1 MNGKKRT
8 VNRVLGL
15 WVFAAVLTP
24 GPVAD
29 RAFAVDLQPKM
40 GAPLSGLT
48 PAQLDRFIEGQTKF
62 NTALTIAEGLG
73 PVFNETS
80 CGACHSTPIGGSGA
94 MVVTRFGFFDDKNE
108 IFDPLD
114 EKGGSL
120 LQVQGINGTCIEVVP
135 PEANVTAHRLTTSTL
150 GFGLIEAI
158 PDADIQANEAVGP
171 GISGKAHMVE
181 AFEDP
186 PLSPLRVGRFG
197 WKSQVATVLTFSA
210 DASLNEMGLTNR
222 FILTENDPNGDDPPT
237 LGECDTV
244 ADPED
249 GPDINGQ
256 HFIDHVT
263 HFQRFLAAPPQT
275 PKSGMTGESIFNAIG
290 CDDCH
295 IPLFMTSNDGG
306 LEDAIRNKP
315 VRAYSDFL
323 LHDMGT
329 LGDGIEQGMASVRE
343 LRTTPL
349 WGLRMRDPLIHDARV
364 TGGTFA
370 SRVTAA
376 IGWHNAPFSEAQPAG
391 AAFAALSQTDKD
403 HVIAFLGSLGRAEFD
418 ADGNNFIDQVDFADF
433 VACFTGPTPTYT
445 PDDACSVH
453 DIDQDGDVDN
463 DDYALFLQ
471 AYEPVQ
477 GDCNSN
483 TVNDLTDILNA
494 TSLDCNT
501 NAVPDECD
509 SQYTDIALFVAV
521 MLGTNQDPALLCM
534 YDRNADSEVNGLDV
548 QPFID
553 FILP

>member
-1 MNGKKRT
+1 MCGKKRL
-8 VNRVLGL
+8 VNRAFGL
-15 WVFAAVLTP
+15 CALAAAISP
-24 GPVAD
+24 GPGAD
-29 RAFAVDLQPKM
+29 LVRAVDLQPKM
-40 GAPLSGLT
+40 GAPLKDLT
-48 PAQLDRFIEGQTKF
+48 PAQLDHFIEGRTKF
-62 NTALTIAEGLG
+62 NTALTIAGGLG

-108 IFDPLD
+108 IFDPLV

-120 LQVQGINGTCIEVVP
+120 LQAQGINGTCIEQVP
-135 PEANVTAHRLTTSTL
+135 PEANVTAHRLTNSTL
-150 GFGLIEAI
+150 GFGLVEAI
-158 PDADIQANEAVGP
+158 PDADLLANEAVGP

-186 PLSPLRVGRFG
+186 PMSPLRVGRFG
-197 WKSQVATVLTFSA
+197 WKCQVATVLTFSA
-210 DASLNEMGLTNR
+210 DAALNEMGLTNR
-222 FILTENDPNGDDPPT
+222 FIVTENDPNGDDPPT

-249 GPDINGQ
+249 GPDINGL

-263 HFQRFLAAPPQT
+263 NFQRFLAAPPQT
-275 PKSGMTGESIFNAIG
+275 PRSGMSGESIFNAIG
-290 CDDCH
+290 CADCH
-295 IPLFMTSNDGG
+295 IPQFMTSNDPG

-329 LGDGIEQGMASVRE
+329 LGDGIEQGMASGRE

-370 SRVTAA
+370 SRITAA

-391 AAFAALSQTDKD
+391 AAFAALSQSDKD
-403 HVIAFLGSLGRAEFD
+403 KVIAFLDSLGRAEFD
-418 ADGNNFIDQVDFADF
+418 ADGNNSIDESDFADF

-494 TSLDCNT
+494 TSLDCNA